1 MSSSYAID
9 SAWSHLQN
17 DDKIEKF
24 IPLAFAI
31 PAAIGAYGAYRGA
44 GGRFTDDQGNFD
56 LNMGGNAKMVDPLTG
71 GLIAEKELG
80 SSFKDRALGGLVGAT
95 QAINPFSYVRGAG
108 AALRGAGVA
117 GAKLGARRA
126 GSRLAA
132 RGANADA
139 ARRRAAAVEA
149 AGDVAPVSAFKPMQ
163 TIDYK
168 TLTPQMQH
176 QAALRSSAQQARNL
190 TAPGLQ
196 TRAAQNLQRVGQSP
210 TRYTPANRMGAGM
223 ATLGRGVQQAAPAL
237 GVLGAYLAQG
247 AADDMTVDP
256 NTSGFGGYGG
266 ASSGFGS
273 GQYGMGA
280 QGTGAGGFGGADNF
294 SGVNNQNSNL
304 TDRQEIWSGK
314 ENTRQFGGQIATGEN
329 LKIGERMLKQA
340 ENMMYKAVC
349 PKCGKTDC
357 KCDDK
362 KKAEDCP
369 NCGKVSKMC
378 GCENTK
384 KADKKPA
391 HGMVIVIGS
400 KAGPGPSKDGKREKL
415 DSEKD
420 KKDE

>member
-9 SAWSHLQN
+9 SAWSHLRN

-24 IPLAFAI
+24 IPLAYAI
-31 PAAIGAYGAYRGA
+31 PAAIGAYGAWRGA
-44 GGRFTDDQGNFD
+44 GGRFTDDQGKFRP
-56 LNMGGNAKMVDPLTG
+56 NMGGNAKMVDPLTG

-80 SSFKDRALGGLVGAT
+80 SSFGDRALGGLVGAT

-108 AALRGAGVA
+108 AAARGAGVA

-139 ARRRAAAVEA
+139 ARRRVAAVEA
-149 AGDVAPVSAFKPMQ
+149 AGDVAPVSAFKPIQ
-163 TIDYK
+163 TIDYR
-168 TLTPQMQH
+168 TLTPQMQR
-176 QAALRSSAQQARNL
+176 QTALRSSAQQARNL

-237 GVLGAYLAQG
+237 GVVGAYLAQE
-247 AADDMTVDP
+247 AADNYSVDP

-266 ASSGFGS
+266 ASSFGS

-280 QGTGAGGFGGADNF
+280 QGAGAGGFGGADNF
-294 SGVNNQNSNL
+294 SGVGNRDSSL
-304 TDRQEIWSGK
+304 TGRQDIWSGK
-314 ENTRQFGGQIATGEN
+314 ENTQQFGGQIATGEN
-329 LKIGERMLKQA
+329 MKIGERMLKQV
-340 ENMMYKAVC
+340 EDMMYKAVC
-349 PKCGKTDC
+349 SACGKKDC
-357 KCDDK
+357 VGKAHCGTLKADDK
-362 KKAEDCP
+362 
-369 NCGKVSKMC
+369 
-378 GCENTK
+378 
-384 KADKKPA
+384 KKPA
-391 HGMVIVIGS
+391 HGMVIVIGT
-400 KAGPGPSKDGKREKL
+400 KAGPGPSKNGKREKL

-420 KKDE
+420 KKEE

>member
-17 DDKIEKF
+17 DDKIEKLL
-24 IPLAFAI
+24 PLAFAI
-31 PAAIGAYGAYRGA
+31 PAAIGALGAYRGA

-80 SSFKDRALGGLVGAT
+80 SSFGDRALGGLVGAT

-149 AGDVAPVSAFKPMQ
+149 AGDVAPVSAFKPIQ
-163 TIDYK
+163 TIGYK

-196 TRAAQNLQRVGQSP
+196 TRAAQNLQRFGQSP
-210 TRYTPANRMGAGM
+210 TRFTPANRMGAGI

-237 GVLGAYLAQG
+237 GVAGAFLAQN
-247 AADDMTVDP
+247 AADNMTVDP

-266 ASSGFGS
+266 ASSFGS

-280 QGTGAGGFGGADNF
+280 QGAGAGGFGMDTGIG
-294 SGVNNQNSNL
+294 GVGNRSSNL
-304 TDRQEIWSGK
+304 TDRQDIWSGK
-314 ENTRQFGGQIATGEN
+314 ENTQQFGGQIATGEN
-329 LKIGERMLKQA
+329 MKIGERMLKQVQDR
-340 ENMMYKAVC
+340 MDKAHCDGAV
-349 PKCGKTDC
+349 KE
-357 KCDDK
+357 DDK
-362 KKAEDCP
+362 KS
-369 NCGKVSKMC
+369 G
-378 GCENTK
+378 
-384 KADKKPA
+384 KKPA
-391 HGMVIVIGS
+391 HGMVIVIGT
-400 KAGPGPSKDGKREKL
+400 KAGPGPSKNGKREKL
-415 DSEKD
+415 DSVKG

>member
-1 MSSSYAID
+1 
-9 SAWSHLQN
+9 
-17 DDKIEKF
+17 DKIEKF

-31 PAAIGAYGAYRGA
+31 PAAIGALGAYRGA

-95 QAINPFSYVRGAG
+95 QFFNPFSYVRGAG
-108 AALRGAGVA
+108 AAARGVGAA
-117 GAKLGARRA
+117 GAKGLARGA

-132 RGANADA
+132 RGAKADA
-139 ARRRAAAVEA
+139 TRRRAAAVEA
-149 AGDVAPVSAFKPMQ
+149 AGDVAPVSQFRGVEGFRSPVVGVPDVAAITPAMQ
-163 TIDYK
+163 R
-168 TLTPQMQH
+168 

-190 TAPGLQ
+190 TGAGTQ
-196 TRAAQNLQRVGQSP
+196 TRAAQKLQSFGQSP

-237 GVLGAYLAQG
+237 GVVGAFLAQN
-247 AADDMTVDP
+247 AADNMTVDP

-280 QGTGAGGFGGADNF
+280 QGTGAGGFGMDTGIG
-294 SGVNNQNSNL
+294 GVGNRSSNL
-304 TDRQEIWSGK
+304 TERQDIWSGK
-314 ENTRQFGGQIATGEN
+314 ENTEQFGGQIATGEN
-329 LKIGERMLKQA
+329 MKIGERMLKQA
-340 ENMMYKAVC
+340 EDMMYKAVC
-349 PKCGKTDC
+349 PKCGKKDC
-357 KCDDK
+357 VAKMGCTGKEDK
-362 KKAEDCP
+362 
-369 NCGKVSKMC
+369 G
-378 GCENTK
+378 
-384 KADKKPA
+384 KKPA

-400 KAGPGPSKDGKREKL
+400 KAGPGPSKNGKREKL